1 MARIYNKSGDVL
13 DVVETIRTL
22 AKPGEDGVLVTD
34 VVRCV
39 AVSGV
44 KPATVRYWLRA
55 YDGQGW
61 KLPVVES
68 HCMLHTKNS
77 RYRSCLTKAA
87 PTDSSG
93 LDRTSKRLRKPGA
106 DMRPKNAQIHYPT
119 AAARVLVRCLVVQPA
134 PHGDRVFALYRHCA

>member
-61 KLPVVES
+61 KLTGRRVA
-68 HCMLHTKNS
+68 LHATHQK
-77 RYRSCLTKAA
+77 
-87 PTDSSG
+87 
-93 LDRTSKRLRKPGA
+93 
-106 DMRPKNAQIHYPT
+106 
-119 AAARVLVRCLVVQPA
+119 
-134 PHGDRVFALYRHCA
+134 